1 MDQWS
6 LGPDYQSCIK
16 GSDDKFTNG
25 ILVGLPQNGKYFLH
39 NHVTLE
45 REGLRRWLKLEFDF
59 EIGFTST
66 LWLFNIA
73 MENHIFFFIGK
84 PSIKSFSMAMLNNQ
98 MVYFNAWFFERPF
111 NVLWKSFAG
120 RKAITSKC

>member
-1 MDQWS
+1 M
-6 LGPDYQSCIK
+6 
-16 GSDDKFTNG
+16 
-25 ILVGLPQNGKYFLH
+25 
-39 NHVTLE
+39 TLE

-73 MENHIFFFIGK
+73 MENHIFFIGK